1 MKVNEVEKLVKYV
14 MVNKPETRNDDFLLI
29 YEVARLI
36 YPNVKY
42 YSFENVMKE
51 HKMFCVP
58 VFESVTRV
66 RRKLQVEYEEL
77 RSNKQIERARKEKES
92 EYVEYSKRI

>member
-36 YPNVKY
+36 YPNIKY
-42 YSFENVMKE
+42 YSFENVMKG
-51 HKMFCVP
+51 HKTFCVP
-58 VFESVTRV
+58 IFESITRS
-66 RRKLQVEYEEL
+66 RRKLQAEYEEL
-77 RSNKQIERARKEKES
+77 RSTKQVERARKEKES
-92 EYVEYSKRI
+92 EYVEYSKKI